1 MAIDLEALA
10 VGVALPEY
18 RARAQPGA
26 ESAETAENKIHDDS
40 VARQLGFK
48 AALVPGVIVYAWMT
62 HPVVEA
68 LGIEWLTRGTFSV
81 RFARPIYYGEQ
92 VTVRGNVAARADDSV
107 TIEVSTLNSAG
118 EPCATATTGLTF
130 GPPSTAPDLDAYP
143 AVPLPA
149 ARPVVGRQVLASL
162 SVLGTPELSLD
173 EATAL
178 GFLSRVNES
187 LPLYFGANPPAHPG
201 LYLDQANRALDRNVR
216 VSPWIHVESHGQHLG
231 VIRVGERLSTR
242 GKITRLF
249 ERKGHEFVELDL
261 LLVANGSRPVA
272 SIGHVAIYQLRQPA

>member
-10 VGVALPEY
+10 VGISLPQY
-18 RARAQPGA
+18 RVRAEPTA
-26 ESAETAENKIHDDS
+26 EPAENKIHDDS

-48 AALVPGVIVYAWMT
+48 AGLVPGVIVYAWMT

-68 LGIEWLTRGTFSV
+68 LGLDWLERGTFSV

-92 VTVRGNVAARADDSV
+92 AAVRGTVAARTDDSV
-107 TIEVSTLNSAG
+107 IMEVSALNSAG
-118 EPCATATTGLTF
+118 EPCATATAGLSR
-130 GPPSTAPDLDAYP
+130 GLPSTSPDPGAYP
-143 AVPLPA
+143 VAPLPVE
-149 ARPVVGRQVLASL
+149 RPVVSRQVLASL
-162 SVLGTPELSLD
+162 GVLGTPELFLD
-173 EATAL
+173 SAAAL
-178 GFLSRVNES
+178 AFLNRVNES